1 MRTSGAKRCSRSKS
15 NEIVGTGSKKI
26 IFSNHKKGRTMQHT
40 DGSFLSVDGYFTVV
54 LSHHRDKNRDGEVET
69 WYLVPSLSRDWG
81 KYMVQQGDGG
91 SPPVNVVL
99 FKTPDDASIAFADWM
114 KGEWNHRMHWRNKPD
129 LNYTDVQFVYA
140 KVELL
145 FPEDGE
151 HIENL
156 EHRPCG

>member
-1 MRTSGAKRCSRSKS
+1 
-15 NEIVGTGSKKI
+15 
-26 IFSNHKKGRTMQHT
+26 MQH
-40 DGSFLSVDGYFTVV
+40 SVDGYFTVV
-54 LSHHRDKNRDGEVET
+54 LSHYKQKNNLNKKRDGEVET

-81 KYMVQQGDGG
+81 KYMLQQHD
-91 SPPVNVVL
+91 SPPPNAV
-99 FKTPDDASIAFADWM
+99 FFRTPDDASIAFADWM

-151 HIENL
+151 HMENL
-156 EHRPCG
+156 EHRMMLEDHQYHTALSEGEDLKGG